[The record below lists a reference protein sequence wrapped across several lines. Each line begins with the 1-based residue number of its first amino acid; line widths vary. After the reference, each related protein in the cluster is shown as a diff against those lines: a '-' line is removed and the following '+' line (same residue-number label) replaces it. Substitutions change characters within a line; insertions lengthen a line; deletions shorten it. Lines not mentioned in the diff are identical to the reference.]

1 MVAIGTLFTVTG
13 EERDLMRTK
22 QFPSWLMRAASLVL
36 MLTLFCSGD
45 AKAQDGASLPPLT
58 RMLFV
63 FDASNSMNGFWGDK
77 PRIDVARELLL
88 RSLDEL
94 EGQPD
99 LELALRVYGHRSPIS
114 GGVQD
119 CDDTHLE
126 VPFSAN
132 SAPDMRSV
140 IRGLRCV
147 GTTPIAR
154 SLERSADDFP
164 STQKVRKGERAIR
177 NVIILITDGIEAC
190 DEDPCAVSRALQSKG
205 IVLKPFVIGVGLEDA
220 EKYSLRCIGNFF
232 DAETPEVFEH
242 VLKIVLTQALN
253 STTAQVS
260 LMTTDGKPTET
271 DVPVTLYDQKNGTV
285 RYHFVHTMNDRGIPD
300 TLSLDPIFTYRVVAH
315 TLPPSVRENVTVKP
329 GVHTIITVDAGMGT
343 LDLKSGS
350 GPSDGYTV
358 HSIVR
363 RSGELKTLH
372 AQAIGS
378 AQRYRVGTYDLE
390 VLTMPR
396 LFIPDVV
403 IEQGRTTDI
412 VIPRTGVLNIQPST
426 PGDGALFLK
435 KGDLLEWVADLD
447 HSAQRMQLRLL
458 PGAYLVTYRSRG
470 ARRTELSLDQEVVI
484 ESGRSVVVNF

>member
-1 MVAIGTLFTVTG
+1 MNVIGTLFTVVG
-13 EERDLMRTK
+13 EERDPMTPKLFVQR
-22 QFPSWLMRAASLVL
+22 LACSLFVL
-36 MLTLFCSGD
+36 MLLCLSGAQL
-45 AKAQDGASLPPLT
+45 AKGQDNASLPPLT

-63 FDASNSMNGFWGDK
+63 LDASNSMNGFWSDR

-114 GGVQD
+114 GGTQD
-119 CDDTHLE
+119 CNDTHLE
-126 VPFSAN
+126 VPFSSN

-140 IRGLRCV
+140 IKGLRCV

-154 SLERSADDFP
+154 SLERSAEDFP
-164 STQKVRKGERAIR
+164 SSQKVRKGERAVR

-260 LMTTDGKPTET
+260 LMTTDGSPTET

-285 RYHFVHTMNDRGIPD
+285 RYHFVHTMNDRGTPD
-300 TLSLDPIFTYRVVAH
+300 TLALDPIFTYRVVAH
-315 TLPPSVRENVTVKP
+315 TVPPSVREQVTVKP
-329 GVHTIITVDAGMGT
+329 GQHTIIAVDAGMGT

-350 GPSDGYTV
+350 GPSDGYLV
-358 HSIVR
+358 QCIVR
-363 RSGELKTLH
+363 RSGELATLH
-372 AQAIGS
+372 AQSVGS
-378 AQRYRVGTYDLE
+378 TQRYRVGTYDLE
-390 VLTMPR
+390 VLTLPR
-396 LFIPDVV
+396 LTIPDVR

-412 VIPRTGVLNIQPST
+412 IIPRTGVLNVQPST
-426 PGDGALFLK
+426 PGDGSLFVRN
-435 KGDLLEWVADLD
+435 GDQLEWVADLD
-447 HSAQRMQLRLL
+447 NTAQRTQLRLL
-458 PGAYLVTYRSRG
+458 PGNYRVSYRSRG
-470 ARRTELSLDQEVVI
+470 ARRTELSMDKDVTI